1 MGTGIHVR
9 CKSSPVLDIKGY
21 CQKVRHMSLVHIC
34 VGSNPATLD
43 IIRTGRNSGMGSK
56 ENKDG

>member
-21 CQKVRHMSLVHIC
+21 CQMVRHMSLVHIC
-34 VGSNPATLD
+34 VGSNPTTLD
-43 IIRTGRNSGMGSK
+43 
-56 ENKDG
+56 